1 MGNDVIQKISDYLSN
16 HQYLNLA
23 TVRPDNSPLAHTV
36 GYASDGATVYF
47 MTDKKS
53 RKAKNINSNPFVAY
67 TVDEDYTDINKIQGV
82 QMRGKAELLTD
93 NSVIEKVFGIMLGKF
108 PQIKDLPQNPDYV
121 SFKITPVEAFFLDN
135 TVGFGHRDNIT
146 F

>member
-36 GYASDGATVYF
+36 GYASDG
-47 MTDKKS
+47 
-53 RKAKNINSNPFVAY
+53 
-67 TVDEDYTDINKIQGV
+67 
-82 QMRGKAELLTD
+82 LTD